1 MIISLSNGERLPIK
15 AQTFYPFHQ
24 NRVFS
29 RQEVEMLLKKAG
41 AHAVFFAE
49 EEGVGL
55 VVAKKAP
62 ESFQKHK
69 AKIQKTLLAT
79 LLIGAGMG
87 LKT

>member
-1 MIISLSNGERLPIK
+1 
-15 AQTFYPFHQ
+15 
-24 NRVFS
+24 
-29 RQEVEMLLKKAG
+29 MLLKKAG

-62 ESFQKHK
+62 ERFQKHK
-69 AKIQKTLLAT
+69 AKVQKALLGV
-79 LLIGAGMG
+79 LLIGVGMG